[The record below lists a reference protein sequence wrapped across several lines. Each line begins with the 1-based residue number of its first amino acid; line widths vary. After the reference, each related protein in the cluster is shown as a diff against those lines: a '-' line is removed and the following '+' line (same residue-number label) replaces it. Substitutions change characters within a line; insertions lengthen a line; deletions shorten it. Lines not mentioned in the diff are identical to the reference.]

1 MTAKEYLNQTYR
13 IDQMINSKI
22 EQIRSLKELS
32 TKISSVLNDM
42 PSSSKDVHSKENSIV
57 KMLDMENEL
66 KADIEKMVKIKQDV
80 AQTISEVKDKECRLL
95 LEMRYLNF
103 MSWVDISIAMNRSLR
118 GIYYLHSQALKKVE
132 KIKKSLHLIAL
143 LCTVFHLIVMST
155 VV

>member
-32 TKISSVLNDM
+32 TKISAVLNDM
-42 PSSSKDVHSKENSIV
+42 PSSTKDVHSKENSIV

-66 KADIEKMVKIKQDV
+66 KADIDKMVKTKQDV
-80 AQTISEVKDKECRLL
+80 AFTISEVKDRECRLL

-132 KIKKSLHLIAL
+132 KIKKV
-143 LCTVFHLIVMST
+143 CT
-155 VV
+155 